1 MRIYENEK
9 LKQRGPGKKK
19 VNLVLNGLGGGGG
32 QPHSSIFLI
41 VFLKKGDI
49 RYLIYR

>member
-19 VNLVLNGLGGGGG
+19 VNFFLNKRGEGGG
-32 QPHSSIFLI
+32 QPITPIFLI
-41 VFLKKGDI
+41 LF
-49 RYLIYR
+49 